1 MKILLLNPPGDK
13 LYARDKYCTSVSKA
27 DYYWPQIDLL
37 MLSGILSP
45 HHHVEVL
52 DAIVEKLDFEAAFD
66 RIVRSGYDAVVFLT
80 SSASWQSDFAFVRR
94 VKEQTGCLVI
104 ANGGFLLFKGV
115 EVMRERE
122 FIDAVLLDF
131 STDDILRY
139 LGGAGEVRNM
149 IYRRGGAIIKAERSS
164 VEEFS
169 IPVPRHEL
177 FPLKKYLFPLKRY
190 PVFTVVNASIGC
202 PFNCSFCISAT
213 LPYKLRRIDNVMEEL
228 RHIRSLGIREVI
240 FHDSTFTA
248 RRDHAMALCDAMIKE
263 KLGIAWICQTR
274 VDCVDEDLLRRMK
287 EAGCHSIEFGVESGE
302 EGVRKEM
309 SKGVSLSQ
317 IERAF
322 ALCRRTGIRTNGF
335 FIIGMPSD
343 TEQSIR
349 ATIDLAIRL
358 KCDFA
363 SFSLPMPHPG
373 TKLGE
378 AVRVDGWVL
387 SERDLFDDVS
397 RPSVSCAGVPARRV
411 WELRNLAYRR
421 FYGRPSYIVKRIAGI
436 RTWHE
441 LKVHC
446 YVAYSIFRRL
456 LRGQYAK

>member
-27 DYYWPQIDLL
+27 SYYWPQIDLL

-45 HHHVEVL
+45 RHHVEVL
-52 DAIVEKLDFEAAFD
+52 DAIVERLDFQTALS
-66 RIVRSGYDAVVFLT
+66 RIVSARYDAVIFLA
-80 SSASWQSDFAFVRR
+80 SSASWQSDFAFMRR
-94 VKEQTGCLVI
+94 VKEQTGCLTI

-139 LGGAGEVRNM
+139 LEGAGEVRNM
-149 IYRRGGAIIKAERSS
+149 IYRRGGAVIKAERSPAT
-164 VEEFS
+164 EFS

-177 FPLKKYLFPLKRY
+177 VPLAKYLFPLQRY

-213 LPYKLRRIDNVMEEL
+213 IPYKLRNVDNVMEEL
-228 RHIRSLGIREVI
+228 RHIRSLGVREVL

-248 RRDHAMALCDAMIKE
+248 RRDHALALCDAMIKE
-263 KLGIAWICQTR
+263 KLGVAWICQTR

-302 EGVRKEM
+302 EGVREEM
-309 SKGVSLSQ
+309 GKGITTEQ
-317 IERAF
+317 ITRAF
-322 ALCRRTGIRTNGF
+322 ALCRAAGLRTDGF
-335 FIIGMPSD
+335 FIIGIPGD
-343 TEQSIR
+343 TEESIR

-378 AVRVDGWVL
+378 AVKVDGWVL

-397 RPSVSCAGVPARRV
+397 PPAISYTSLTRERV

-421 FYGRPSYIVKRIAGI
+421 FYMRPSYIIRRILGL
-436 RTWHE
+436 RTWQE
-441 LKVHC
+441 FKIHC
-446 YVAYSIFRRL
+446 FVAYSIFRKIL
-456 LRGQYAK
+456 FGEYAR